1 MPKRQ
6 SRRPQP
12 PVRTPEIEVQV
23 DLHDL
28 AAGGSGLGRLADG
41 RVVFVRGGLAG
52 ERVRA
57 KVLRQRKDYAEAEI
71 LEVLSPSPQRV
82 EPACPVFGRCG
93 GCDLMHLDYTAQ
105 LEAKVGWVV
114 RALRRLEGL
123 PQPRVLASPRQWGYR
138 NRVRLQLKQGV
149 PGFFA
154 RQSHQL
160 APVKS
165 CPVAAAVIN
174 RIIPELSTALAEP
187 PGSECR
193 WLEVLAGDEGPAFLT
208 LDWPG
213 QEPPQDLE
221 DLAAGLGAAGIR
233 LAGPEGLEPWPLR
246 PETGLVYHEH
256 DGLALRA
263 FPGHFS
269 QVNWAGNA
277 LLIET
282 VCEAAAGMEPGA
294 ALDLYAGGGNFSLP
308 LMSAGW
314 RVTAVEGQEEA
325 AQACFVQA
333 GGAGLAESLQ
343 VRAQAADLALDQL
356 AEAGQRFDLALLDPP
371 REGAKGLMSGLAA
384 LGPRRVVYVS
394 CHPAALARDAQELT
408 AAGYRPSALTV
419 LDLFPHT
426 GHVEA
431 VLVLDR

>member
-12 PVRTPEIEVQV
+12 PAQTPEIEVQV

-52 ERVRA
+52 ESVRA
-57 KVLRQRKDYAEAEI
+57 QILRQRKDYAEAEL
-71 LEVLSPSPQRV
+71 LEVLEPSPQRV
-82 EPACPVFGRCG
+82 EPACPVYGHCG
-93 GCDLMHLDYTAQ
+93 GCDLMHLDYAAQ
-105 LEAKVGWVV
+105 VEAKAGWVV

-123 PQPRVLASPRQWGYR
+123 PEAQVLASPRQWGYR

-160 APVKS
+160 VPVKS
-165 CPVAAAVIN
+165 CPVAAAEIN

-187 PGSECR
+187 PWSECR
-193 WLEVLAGDEGPAFLT
+193 WLEVLAGEEEPAFLT

-213 QEPPQDLE
+213 EDPPEDLE
-221 DLAAGLGAAGIR
+221 TLASALGAAGVR
-233 LAGPEGLEPWPLR
+233 LASPEGLDSWPLR
-246 PETGLVYHEH
+246 PETGLIYQEH

-277 LLIET
+277 LLIQA
-282 VCEAAAGMEPGA
+282 VRAAAAGLEPGA

-325 AQACFVQA
+325 AQAVFVQA
-333 GGAGLAESLQ
+333 GWAGLAERLQ
-343 VRAQAADLALDQL
+343 VRAQAAELALGQL
-356 AEAGQRFDLALLDPP
+356 TEAGARFDLAVLDPP
-371 REGAKGLMSGLAA
+371 REGAKGLMTGLAA